1 MRRHAIAFVA
11 GCCQHWRISGR
22 DAEAAGKRGGFS
34 QKSGRLDAHRF
45 GPEFAD

>member
-11 GCCQHWRISGR
+11 GCCQHWENLGR
-22 DAEAAGKRGGFS
+22 DAEAAGKGGGFS
-34 QKSGRLDAHRF
+34 QKSGRAGADGF